1 MYMWIWKD
9 ISRQEAIL
17 ILWNKTK
24 VLKIY
29 SRMRSYHRAGA
40 KDVGAGVAAAEVERP
55 AWPAW
60 DSRVQRSPKW
70 IQGRPRAEVQG
81 PNEPMFSSNRKK
93 LLLFYILFVTSCS
106 RFKQFV
112 TICHNLPNG
121 DQVYCV
127 LLLCSFYC
135 VTVDYKCSFDL
146 CYCHK

>member
-55 AWPAW
+55 AWPARASLGQPGAAKPKM
-60 DSRVQRSPKW
+60 DPGTTQSR
-70 IQGRPRAEVQG
+70 GPR
-81 PNEPMFSSNRKK
+81 
-93 LLLFYILFVTSCS
+93 T
-106 RFKQFV
+106 
-112 TICHNLPNG
+112 
-121 DQVYCV
+121 
-127 LLLCSFYC
+127 
-135 VTVDYKCSFDL
+135 
-146 CYCHK
+146 